1 MGKMVI
7 RNLLLVAAIG
17 AVALLSGASR
27 TGAQEAPAAPAIKV
41 APAAPANPLLEK
53 VNGVRKFTLDSV
65 LLGETKFW
73 LPSTIVVEQGD
84 QVELTL
90 KNEVPGVQNNQHGFA
105 IPAYNIATVVTAG
118 KPQKVAF
125 TADKP
130 GIFVFGCQLHPAHVG
145 GQLIVRARSS

>member
-1 MGKMVI
+1 MRKTAM
-7 RNLLLVAAIG
+7 RNFLALAVIG
-17 AVALLSGASR
+17 AVAFLFAASDA
-27 TGAQEAPAAPAIKV
+27 GSQG

-65 LLGETKFW
+65 LIGETKFW

-84 QVELTL
+84 KVELTL

-105 IPAYNIATVVTAG
+105 IPAYNIATIVTAG
-118 KPQKVAF
+118 KPEKVSF

-130 GIFVFGCQLHPAHVG
+130 GVFVFGCQLHPAHVG
-145 GQLIVRARSS
+145 GQLIVRQKSS